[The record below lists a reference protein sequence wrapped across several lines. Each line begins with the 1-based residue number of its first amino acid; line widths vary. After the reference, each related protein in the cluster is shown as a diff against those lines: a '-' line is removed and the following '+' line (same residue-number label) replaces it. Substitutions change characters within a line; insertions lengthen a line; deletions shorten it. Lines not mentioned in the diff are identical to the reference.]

1 MRKYAEGAA
10 ALLLL
15 LVWGAASAAEIAPGK
30 DDGIPALLKFAEQ
43 QQAVP
48 VVESAPAAPQPVT
61 AKPKPAAVTRGDN
74 ARLTALN
81 QALQRQA
88 ETIRQLE
95 QQLAAQAQP
104 AAPAPKATP
113 KPDPI
118 DIRPLVAA
126 LKGIRKAIATPPD
139 LIAMAAALARQ
150 QRIVTQQEQ
159 QLQQLNRQLAA
170 QRQPPELASDA
181 DKQAYAAGVS
191 LGRDILHLQEENRRL
206 GIEADRPRLL
216 AGIAD
221 TLAGQQRL
229 DDAAIDR
236 ALKAADAA
244 LQQAQQQRQQ
254 AIRGEGKTYL
264 ADFAKQPGVQKDALG
279 FYYRVDYAGS
289 GQINANDNVDIVV
302 RESLPDGQV
311 IKDMDLAGTTISL
324 PLSQYPPLFRAAIG
338 KLNKHGSMTLVVPPV
353 LAYGDKGSPPAIPPG
368 ATMIYTLR
376 VADVLPQ
383 DRSRQK

>member
-1 MRKYAEGAA
+1 MKKCAEGAA

-15 LVWGAASAAEIAPGK
+15 LACGAASAAETAPGK
-30 DDGIPALLKFAEQ
+30 DDGIPALLKFAQQ
-43 QQAVP
+43 QQAAP
-48 VVESAPAAPQPVT
+48 VVETAPVAPQPVT
-61 AKPKPAAVTRGDN
+61 AKPKPAAVARGDN

-104 AAPAPKATP
+104 AAPAIKATP

-126 LKGIRKAIATPPD
+126 LKGVRQAITTPPD
-139 LIAMAAALARQ
+139 LIAMATALARQ
-150 QRIVTQQEQ
+150 QRIATQQEQ

-170 QRQPPELASDA
+170 QRQPPELVSDA

-191 LGRDILHLQEENRRL
+191 LGRDIMHLQEENRRL

-221 TLAGQQRL
+221 TLAGRQRL
-229 DDAAIDR
+229 DDAAIDH
-236 ALKAADAA
+236 ALKTADAA
-244 LQQAQQQRQQ
+244 LQQTQRQRQQ
-254 AIRGEGKTYL
+254 AIRVGGKTYL

-289 GQINANDNVDIVV
+289 GQIDANDNVDIVV

-324 PLSQYPPLFRAAIG
+324 PLAQYPPLFRAAIG
-338 KLNKHGSMTLVVPPV
+338 KLNKHGSMTLVVPPA

>member
-1 MRKYAEGAA
+1 M
-10 ALLLL
+10 LLW
-15 LVWGAASAAEIAPGK
+15 VWGAASAADIAPGK
-30 DDGIPALLKFAEQ
+30 DDGIPALLKFAQQ
-43 QQAVP
+43 QQAAP
-48 VVESAPAAPQPVT
+48 GVETVPAAPGPVA
-61 AKPKPAAVTRGDN
+61 AKPKTAAVTRADN

-104 AAPAPKATP
+104 AAPVTP

-126 LKGIRKAIATPPD
+126 LKGLRQAIATPPD

-150 QRIVTQQEQ
+150 QRIATQQEQ
-159 QLQQLNRQLAA
+159 QLQQLNRQLTA
-170 QRQPPELASDA
+170 QRQPPALASAA

-206 GIEADRPRLL
+206 GIEADRTRLL

-221 TLAGQQRL
+221 TLAGRKRL
-229 DDAAIDR
+229 DDTAIDN

-244 LQQAQQQRQQ
+244 LQQAQQQRQR
-254 AIRGEGKTYL
+254 AIRVDGKTYL
-264 ADFAKQPGVQKDALG
+264 ADFATQPGVQKDALG

-289 GQINANDNVDIVV
+289 GQINADDNVDIVV

-324 PLSQYPPLFRAAIG
+324 PLAQYPPLFRAAIG
-338 KLNKHGSMTLVVPPV
+338 KLNKHGSMTLVVPPA

>member
-1 MRKYAEGAA
+1 M
-10 ALLLL
+10 LLL

-48 VVESAPAAPQPVT
+48 VVESAPAAPQSVT
-61 AKPKPAAVTRGDN
+61 TKPKPAAVTRGDN

-191 LGRDILHLQEENRRL
+191 LGRDIMHLQEENRRL

-229 DDAAIDR
+229 DDAVIDR

>member
-1 MRKYAEGAA
+1 M
-10 ALLLL
+10 
-15 LVWGAASAAEIAPGK
+15 
-30 DDGIPALLKFAEQ
+30 
-43 QQAVP
+43 
-48 VVESAPAAPQPVT
+48 
-61 AKPKPAAVTRGDN
+61 
-74 ARLTALN
+74 
-81 QALQRQA
+81 
-88 ETIRQLE
+88 
-95 QQLAAQAQP
+95 
-104 AAPAPKATP
+104 
-113 KPDPI
+113 
-118 DIRPLVAA
+118 
-126 LKGIRKAIATPPD
+126 
-139 LIAMAAALARQ
+139 
-150 QRIVTQQEQ
+150 
-159 QLQQLNRQLAA
+159 
-170 QRQPPELASDA
+170 
-181 DKQAYAAGVS
+181 
-191 LGRDILHLQEENRRL
+191 
-206 GIEADRPRLL
+206 
-216 AGIAD
+216 
-221 TLAGQQRL
+221 
-229 DDAAIDR
+229 DDAAIDS

>member
-1 MRKYAEGAA
+1 MKKYAEGAA

-15 LVWGAASAAEIAPGK
+15 LAAGSASAG

-48 VVESAPAAPQPVT
+48 VVEKAPPTPQPVVT
-61 AKPKPAAVTRGDN
+61 RPKPAATARADN

-81 QALQRQA
+81 QVMRQQA
-88 ETIRQLE
+88 ETIRRLE
-95 QQLAAQAQP
+95 QQLAAQAQSP
-104 AAPAPKATP
+104 VLVPKAEP
-113 KPDPI
+113 V

-126 LKGIRKAIATPPD
+126 LKGVRRAIATPPD
-139 LIAMAAALARQ
+139 LIAIAAALARQ
-150 QRIVTQQEQ
+150 QRQVAEQ
-159 QLQQLNRQLAA
+159 DRQLQQLNRQLAT
-170 QRQPPELASDA
+170 QSQPPGLVSDA

-191 LGRDILHLQEENRRL
+191 LGRDILQLQEENRRL

-221 TLAGQQRL
+221 TLAGKTRL
-229 DDAAIDR
+229 DDAAIGS
-236 ALKAADAA
+236 ALQAADAV

-254 AIRGEGKTYL
+254 ALRQDGKAYL
-264 ADFAKQPGVQKDALG
+264 ADFARQPGVQKDALG

-289 GQINANDNVDIVV
+289 GQIAASDSVDIVV
-302 RESLPDGQV
+302 RESLPGGQV
-311 IKDMDLAGTTISL
+311 IKDMELAGTVISQ
-324 PLSQYPPLFRAAIG
+324 PLAQYPPLFRAAIG
-338 KLNKHGSMTLVVPPV
+338 KLNKHGSMTLVVPPA

>member
-1 MRKYAEGAA
+1 MKKCAEGAA

-15 LVWGAASAAEIAPGK
+15 LACGAASAAETAPGK
-30 DDGIPALLKFAEQ
+30 DDGIPALLKFAQQ
-43 QQAVP
+43 QQAAP
-48 VVESAPAAPQPVT
+48 VVETAPAAPQPVT
-61 AKPKPAAVTRGDN
+61 AKPKPAAVARGDN

-104 AAPAPKATP
+104 AAPALKATP
-113 KPDPI
+113 KPAPI

-126 LKGIRKAIATPPD
+126 LKGVRQAITTPPD
-139 LIAMAAALARQ
+139 LIAMATALARQ
-150 QRIVTQQEQ
+150 QRIATQQEQ

-170 QRQPPELASDA
+170 QRQPPELVSDA

-191 LGRDILHLQEENRRL
+191 LGRDIMHLQEENRRL

-221 TLAGQQRL
+221 TLAGRQRL

-244 LQQAQQQRQQ
+244 LQQTQRQRQQ
-254 AIRGEGKTYL
+254 AIRVEGKTYL

-289 GQINANDNVDIVV
+289 GQIKANDNVDIVV

-324 PLSQYPPLFRAAIG
+324 PLAQYPPLFRAAIG
-338 KLNKHGSMTLVVPPV
+338 KLNKHGSMTLVVPPA